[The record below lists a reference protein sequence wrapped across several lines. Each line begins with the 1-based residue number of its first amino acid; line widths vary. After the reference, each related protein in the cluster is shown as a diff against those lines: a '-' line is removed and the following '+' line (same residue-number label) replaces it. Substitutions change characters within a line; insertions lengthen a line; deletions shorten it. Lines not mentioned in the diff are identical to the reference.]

1 MRQETRALVTGA
13 GIAEADVSYRVSAM
27 MRYVGQGY
35 EIDVTVDAAR
45 LESEGAAMLAAGF
58 AEAYRARY
66 GRVERMASEILSWRV
81 VGAGPRPPLASALS
95 ASSDRKAEAPV
106 ATGSRPV
113 FFGDGFVDTP
123 VYARMTLA
131 SGQTLVGPAIIEED
145 ESTLVV
151 PPSFDLTVDV
161 ALNLV
166 ADRRVPA

>member
-1 MRQETRALVTGA
+1 M
-13 GIAEADVSYRVSAM
+13 
-27 MRYVGQGY
+27 
-35 EIDVTVDAAR
+35 
-45 LESEGAAMLAAGF
+45 
-58 AEAYRARY
+58 
-66 GRVERMASEILSWRV
+66 
-81 VGAGPRPPLASALS
+81 
-95 ASSDRKAEAPV
+95 
-106 ATGSRPV
+106 